1 MCLIDHIVIVTLKI
15 SSFIISVIPYFIFF
29 IFNSYEK
36 KNDTKFYF
44 IRNQMFVYQNGMKIF
59 IISAL
64 QLSLALYTNF
74 Q

>member
-1 MCLIDHIVIVTLKI
+1 MK
-15 SSFIISVIPYFIFF
+15 
-29 IFNSYEK
+29 K

-44 IRNQMFVYQNGMKIF
+44 IRNQMFVYQNDMKIF

>member
-1 MCLIDHIVIVTLKI
+1 MIDHIVIVTLKI

-44 IRNQMFVYQNGMKIF
+44 IRNQMFVYQNGMKI
-59 IISAL
+59 SAL